1 YVLDA
6 RLGVVPPGVPGEL
19 YLGGVQVARGYA
31 SRAGLSAERFVA
43 DPFGGGGSRLY
54 RTGDLVRWGVGGEIE
69 YLGRTDFQVK
79 LRGQRVELGEVEA
92 VVAAAPGVVHAVCA
106 VVDGGGGQ
114 QLVGYVSP
122 GSVDVDV
129 VGEYVSGVLPGYM
142 CPSVWVVTDELVLNS
157 SGKLDRRALPP
168 VVVAEVGFVA
178 PVSSSQVLVAQ
189 VFERVLGVSRV
200 GLGESFFL
208 LGGNSLSAMRVAAGV
223 ADVFGVSVSVRDVFD
238 APTVEELA

>member
-1 YVLDA
+1 M
-6 RLGVVPPGVPGEL
+6 
-19 YLGGVQVARGYA
+19 
-31 SRAGLSAERFVA
+31 
-43 DPFGGGGSRLY
+43 
-54 RTGDLVRWGVGGEIE
+54 
-69 YLGRTDFQVK
+69 
-79 LRGQRVELGEVEA
+79 
-92 VVAAAPGVVHAVCA
+92 
-106 VVDGGGGQ
+106 
-114 QLVGYVSP
+114 SP

-238 APTVEELA
+238 APTVEELADLVTARDRGLAPIEAVSPRPSEIPLSFAQSRMWFINQFEPGTATYLSLIHI